1 MIAFQQA
8 SVLWALWLLAIPI
21 VIHLFNFRRYKKIIF
36 TKVDFLTQIEQ
47 SSQTGNVLKKRLI
60 LLSRLLALSAL
71 ILAFAQ
77 PYIPLKSINPR
88 KGQTSVSIVL
98 DNSYS
103 MNLPGTEGPLLE
115 GAKNRARAIVNASD
129 RSSQF
134 NIITAD
140 LNAEYLHFTNQATC
154 LQWIDAIKITENSFP
169 LKQLLSVQA
178 NSLKP
183 YGNNGV
189 AYCISDFQSAQTQ
202 NLMATESSIWIKVNG
217 SNSSNF
223 AIDTVALSNPIIQ
236 ANQAIELTIG
246 VSNYSNEN
254 SQDLPIELWVDGKPK
269 GVASATVNR
278 FTKANTNLQF
288 VVETGGIH
296 YCELRLPGD
305 QMPTDDRLYFTL
317 NLNQTYSVASIEQ
330 SNSPNNIRALFSN
343 NPGFDFKVYS
353 SNSIPYQSFAD
364 HDLIL
369 LNQLDKIETGFLSEL
384 LRYMASGGSI
394 MVFPQPNQ
402 PYGGYKALL
411 NSLGSDVKE
420 AAVINPQLTLDIA
433 KEHPLFQGIFNQTTQ
448 SKQWPQVQRYFA
460 FNSQAARPILQ
471 LSDKT
476 VVFADFKQGK
486 GHCYVS
492 ALPLD
497 NSFSELPNH
506 ALIVPICLRAAM
518 LAAYQL
524 PLYYQCNTLAN
535 IETGLPFQAE
545 QSLILQ
551 HPNYQMM
558 PEVINNNGQLCLNT
572 NGEIKTAGSYNLST
586 KQADTKLMALAF
598 NFDRSE
604 SDTRALSDQAFDE
617 LTERLGVKSYLGS
630 AEALQAQLSKL
641 ENGKPLWKWLILFS
655 LLCLLIEILLI
666 RFFKNHVKLSA

>member
-77 PYIPLKSINPR
+77 PYIPLKSVNPR

-217 SNSSNF
+217 SNSGNF
-223 AIDTVALSNPIIQ
+223 AIDSVALSNPIIQ

-269 GVASATVNR
+269 GVASASVNR
-278 FTKANTNLQF
+278 FAKANTNLQF

-296 YCELRLPGD
+296 YCELRLP
-305 QMPTDDRLYFTL
+305 TT
-317 NLNQTYSVASIEQ
+317 VC
-330 SNSPNNIRALFSN
+330 
-343 NPGFDFKVYS
+343 
-353 SNSIPYQSFAD
+353 
-364 HDLIL
+364 IL
-369 LNQLDKIETGFLSEL
+369 
-384 LRYMASGGSI
+384 R
-394 MVFPQPNQ
+394 
-402 PYGGYKALL
+402 
-411 NSLGSDVKE
+411 
-420 AAVINPQLTLDIA
+420 
-433 KEHPLFQGIFNQTTQ
+433 
-448 SKQWPQVQRYFA
+448 
-460 FNSQAARPILQ
+460 
-471 LSDKT
+471 
-476 VVFADFKQGK
+476 
-486 GHCYVS
+486 
-492 ALPLD
+492 
-497 NSFSELPNH
+497 
-506 ALIVPICLRAAM
+506 
-518 LAAYQL
+518 
-524 PLYYQCNTLAN
+524 
-535 IETGLPFQAE
+535 
-545 QSLILQ
+545 
-551 HPNYQMM
+551 
-558 PEVINNNGQLCLNT
+558 
-572 NGEIKTAGSYNLST
+572 
-586 KQADTKLMALAF
+586 
-598 NFDRSE
+598 
-604 SDTRALSDQAFDE
+604 
-617 LTERLGVKSYLGS
+617 
-630 AEALQAQLSKL
+630 
-641 ENGKPLWKWLILFS
+641 
-655 LLCLLIEILLI
+655 
-666 RFFKNHVKLSA
+666 

>member
-1 MIAFQQA
+1 MIAFHQA

-36 TKVDFLTQIEQ
+36 TKVDFLMQIEQ

-60 LLSRLLALSAL
+60 LLSRLLALAAL

-77 PYIPLKSINPR
+77 PYIPFKSITPH
-88 KGQTSVSIVL
+88 KGQTSLSIIL

-103 MNLPGTEGPLLE
+103 MNLAGPEGPLLE
-115 GAKNRARAIVNASD
+115 AAKNRARAIVTAAD

-134 NIITAD
+134 NIVTAD

-154 LQWIDAIKITENSFP
+154 LQWIDAIKIAENNFT
-169 LKQLLSVQA
+169 LEQLLKVQS

-183 YGNNGV
+183 YGSNGI
-189 AYCISDFQSAQTQ
+189 AYCISDFQTAQTQ
-202 NLMATESSIWIKVNG
+202 NLSTHQTSFWIKVNG
-217 SNSSNF
+217 SNNSNF
-223 AIDTVALSNPIIQ
+223 SIDTVSLSNPIIQ

-246 VSNYSNEN
+246 ISNYSKDNVQN
-254 SQDLPIELWVDGKPK
+254 MPIELWVDGKPK
-269 GVASATVNR
+269 GVATSNINSYA
-278 FTKANTNLQF
+278 KAKCSLQF
-288 VVETGGIH
+288 VIETGGIH
-296 YCELRLPGD
+296 NCELRLAGD

-330 SNSPNNIRALFSN
+330 KNSPNNIRALYTN
-343 NPGFDFKVYS
+343 NPGFDFKTYS

-364 HDLIL
+364 HDLII
-369 LNQLDKIETGFLSEL
+369 LNQLDKIEPGFLSEL
-384 LRYMASGGSI
+384 NRYIESGGSI
-394 MVFPQPNQ
+394 MVFPSPNQ
-402 PYGGYKALL
+402 ANGGIKTLL

-420 AAVINPQLTLDIA
+420 LPVSNPQLSLEIA
-433 KEHPLFQGIFNQTTQ
+433 KEHPLFQGIFSQNTQ
-448 SKQWPQVQRYFA
+448 SNQWPKVQRYYA
-460 FNSQAARPILQ
+460 FNSQSAKPILQ

-476 VVFADFKQGK
+476 VMLADFKHGK

-497 NSFSELPNH
+497 ISFSELANH
-506 ALIVPICLRAAM
+506 ALIVPIGLRAAM

-524 PLYYQCNTLAN
+524 PLYYLCNTLAN
-535 IETGLPFQAE
+535 IETGLPYQAE
-545 QSLILQ
+545 QALSLQ

-572 NGEIKTAGSYNLST
+572 NGEIKTAGIYQLKS
-586 KQADTKLMALAF
+586 KQSDNQLLALAF
-598 NFDRSE
+598 NFDRTE
-604 SDTRALSDQAFDE
+604 SDTRALSDKAFDE
-617 LTERLGVKSYLGS
+617 LTESLSIKSYLGS
-630 AEALQAQLSKL
+630 AEALQAQLSNI

>member
-178 NSLKP
+178 NSLKS

-223 AIDTVALSNPIIQ
+223 AIDTVALSNPII
-236 ANQAIELTIG
+236 
-246 VSNYSNEN
+246 
-254 SQDLPIELWVDGKPK
+254 
-269 GVASATVNR
+269 
-278 FTKANTNLQF
+278 
-288 VVETGGIH
+288 
-296 YCELRLPGD
+296 
-305 QMPTDDRLYFTL
+305 
-317 NLNQTYSVASIEQ
+317 
-330 SNSPNNIRALFSN
+330 
-343 NPGFDFKVYS
+343 
-353 SNSIPYQSFAD
+353 
-364 HDLIL
+364 
-369 LNQLDKIETGFLSEL
+369 
-384 LRYMASGGSI
+384 
-394 MVFPQPNQ
+394 
-402 PYGGYKALL
+402 
-411 NSLGSDVKE
+411 
-420 AAVINPQLTLDIA
+420 
-433 KEHPLFQGIFNQTTQ
+433 
-448 SKQWPQVQRYFA
+448 
-460 FNSQAARPILQ
+460 
-471 LSDKT
+471 
-476 VVFADFKQGK
+476 
-486 GHCYVS
+486 
-492 ALPLD
+492 
-497 NSFSELPNH
+497 
-506 ALIVPICLRAAM
+506 
-518 LAAYQL
+518 
-524 PLYYQCNTLAN
+524 
-535 IETGLPFQAE
+535 
-545 QSLILQ
+545 
-551 HPNYQMM
+551 
-558 PEVINNNGQLCLNT
+558 
-572 NGEIKTAGSYNLST
+572 
-586 KQADTKLMALAF
+586 
-598 NFDRSE
+598 
-604 SDTRALSDQAFDE
+604 
-617 LTERLGVKSYLGS
+617 
-630 AEALQAQLSKL
+630 
-641 ENGKPLWKWLILFS
+641 
-655 LLCLLIEILLI
+655 
-666 RFFKNHVKLSA
+666 